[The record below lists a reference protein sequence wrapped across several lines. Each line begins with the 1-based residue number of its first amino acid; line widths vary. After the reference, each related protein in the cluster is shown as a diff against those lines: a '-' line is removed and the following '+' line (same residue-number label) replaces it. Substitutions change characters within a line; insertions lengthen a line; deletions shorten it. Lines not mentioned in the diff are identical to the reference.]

1 MLDSD
6 FDIALAAA
14 LERRLRGGMAVSPV
28 RPSNADANGPT
39 PPPTQLRRAA

>member
-14 LERRLRGGMAVSPV
+14 LERRLRGGTAMPV
-28 RPSNADANGPT
+28 RPSGSDTGGPT
-39 PPPTQLRRAA
+39 LPPTQLRKAA